1 MNTGEKIIQRA
12 KVLGISKYDLL
23 RKANLSHSMLDA
35 WKEREPKTLEALE
48 RINCILEIEE
58 EKKGIISLKKRVLFF
73 LELFEGK
80 NDLEKYQLKEL
91 QNVIKDFNQ

>member
-12 KVLGISKYDLL
+12 KVLGITKYDLL

-58 EKKGIISLKKRVLFF
+58 EKKGILSLKKKVLFF
-73 LELFEGK
+73 LEKIQKE
-80 NDLEKYQLKEL
+80 NDFDVTEL
-91 QNVIKDFNQ
+91 IFLIREMKK